1 MKGVVM
7 RICRD
12 AIIVDITHEIIPQNI
27 EQGAFILYTT
37 VPYFPPGTVHVAV
50 VDPGVGTERKGLII
64 DCGDYVLVGPDNGLL
79 LPAARRGKKFDVYEI
94 TNRRYFMEGVTHT
107 FHGRDI
113 FAPVA
118 AHIARGVEIRE
129 IGRKID
135 EYVDMSL
142 GFGKVRDGKIEGKI
156 VHIDRFGNLI
166 TNIEGRTLL
175 DRAEYGKVIDI
186 EIGDLQLKI
195 PFYKSYGYAGEN
207 ELLLTIGGNGFVEIG
222 VNMGSAFEKL
232 KKGMG
237 ERVTLTL

>member
-1 MKGVVM
+1 MKGVIV
-7 RICRD
+7 RICKD
-12 AIIVDITHEIIPQNI
+12 VSIVDITHEIIPQNI

-37 VPYFPPGTVHVAV
+37 VPYFPSGTVHVAV

-64 DCGDYVLVGPDNGLL
+64 DCGDYILVGPDNGLL
-79 LPAARRGKKFDVYEI
+79 LPAARRGKKFEVYEI
-94 TNRRYFMEGVTHT
+94 SNERYFMEEVTHT

-118 AHIARGVEIRE
+118 AHIARGVEIQE

-166 TNIEGRTLL
+166 TNIGGRTLL
-175 DRAEYGKVIDI
+175 DRAEYGKVIDV

-207 ELLLTIGGNGFVEIG
+207 ELLLTIGGNGFVEIS
-222 VNMGSAFEKL
+222 VNMGSAFDRLRKGIGEK
-232 KKGMG
+232 
-237 ERVTLTL
+237 VTLTL